1 LFANQRSLKLIFFV
15 VRPRKTEIII
25 SIMTRLCCIALV
37 LIGLSISAA
46 PIDFK
51 FDPNVRRPV
60 EKKDVPVTDPFLI
73 ENGKR
78 SGVEILPSGVQIEL
92 LSDGYGRHPK
102 LSDTVIIDY
111 VGWLP
116 NGTVFDNTKLR
127 GERATFE
134 VAGVV
139 PGFAEGLMSIRM
151 GGKAK
156 VYIPGHLGYGKKGSG
171 KAIPPDATLIFE
183 IEIHDVKEGSS
194 SAYLR

>member
-1 LFANQRSLKLIFFV
+1 MI
-15 VRPRKTEIII
+15 
-25 SIMTRLCCIALV
+25 RLCCLALA
-37 LIGLSISAA
+37 LMTLSISAA

-60 EKKDVPVTDPFLI
+60 EDKVVPITDPFLI

-78 SGVEILPSGVQIEL
+78 TGVETLPSGVQVEL
-92 LSDGYGRHPK
+92 LSDGYGRLPK

-116 NGTVFDNTKLR
+116 NGNVFDNTKIR
-127 GERATFE
+127 GEPATFA

-139 PGFAEGLMSIRM
+139 PGFAEGLMNIRM

-156 VYIPGHLGYGKKGSG
+156 IYIPGHLGYGKKGSG

-183 IEIHDVKEGSS
+183 IEIHDVQEGSS
-194 SAYLR
+194 DAYLR